1 MKFQLKCL
9 TTLKMAGPNV
19 MTVAGYFLHQV
30 ICIICLGVVDGD
42 VVGHSLLLNGVV
54 VVLNGIAL
62 KQESC

>member
-1 MKFQLKCL
+1 
-9 TTLKMAGPNV
+9 